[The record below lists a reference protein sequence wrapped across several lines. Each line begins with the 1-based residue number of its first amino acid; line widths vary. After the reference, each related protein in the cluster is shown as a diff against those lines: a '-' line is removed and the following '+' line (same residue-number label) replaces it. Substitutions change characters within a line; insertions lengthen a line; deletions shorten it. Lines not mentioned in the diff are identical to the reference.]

1 MATTLSKFAV
11 CSGNSIHAQ
20 SKDRGTSFTAGREVA
35 AKGKAGIWHRMPG
48 GNYKSQDLYIS
59 SLGLRCLGEGA

>member
-20 SKDRGTSFTAGREVA
+20 SKDRGTVLPLVE
-35 AKGKAGIWHRMPG
+35 
-48 GNYKSQDLYIS
+48 KSQPKESRYLAQDARRKLQVA
-59 SLGLRCLGEGA
+59 GLVYLQPGATMSR